1 MTFLTLGFPTISKDS
16 INQGYEF
23 QHFGATDD
31 FVEPKIYQKTP
42 TKNRLN
48 LGVSKKKKNIV
59 QSTVWGCVFFCFF
72 FWDSL
77 KNRSKPLKSLKCPT
91 SFCCF
96 PIGESSKSFNSST
109 DDLRLGDCSNQKWDF
124 GDQVQVTLW

>member
-31 FVEPKIYQKTP
+31 FVEPKIYQKTH

-48 LGVSKKKKNIV
+48 LGVSKKKKKHCPIHFLGMLLFLV
-59 QSTVWGCVFFCFF
+59 SFFG
-72 FWDSL
+72 
-77 KNRSKPLKSLKCPT
+77 T
-91 SFCCF
+91 A
-96 PIGESSKSFNSST
+96 
-109 DDLRLGDCSNQKWDF
+109 
-124 GDQVQVTLW
+124 

>member
-48 LGVSKKKKNIV
+48 LGVSKKKKTLSNPLF
-59 QSTVWGCVFFCFF
+59 GDVFFLFLF
-72 FWDSL
+72 LGQL
-77 KNRSKPLKSLKCPT
+77 KKSVKATEVTKMSNFVLL
-91 SFCCF
+91 F
-96 PIGESSKSFNSST
+96 PYWRVLQIF
-109 DDLRLGDCSNQKWDF
+109 QF
-124 GDQVQVTLW
+124 IH

>member
-31 FVEPKIYQKTP
+31 FVEPKNLSENPYQKP
-42 TKNRLN
+42 AEPWCFE
-48 LGVSKKKKNIV
+48 KKNIV

-77 KNRSKPLKSLKCPT
+77 KNRSKPPKSLKCPT